1 MTQRAMGMVPAARNR
16 SGWRHDRWARLVA
29 IVAAV
34 ALACTGAKA
43 DDKYPVKTGPHDGV
57 VCGRRS
63 DRHRRAR
70 HERQDERTAGPAVRG
85 GEQDRGG
92 RQHRRGRSRQDR
104 ARRLQPADGD
114 GVHPRHQ
121 SRPVQQD
128 ALRSDRRFRAGRA
141 GRRDAD
147 PAGGA
152 PVGSRDR
159 RQEPHCAGQGQP
171 GEIHLRLVRASAR
184 SFISAASSSR
194 ARRAGSTSRTCPIA
208 ALRS

>member
-1 MTQRAMGMVPAARNR
+1 MGPARGHR
-16 SGWRHDRWARLVA
+16 RGRRVDLRDRRGRRQISL
-29 IVAAV
+29 
-34 ALACTGAKA
+34 
-43 DDKYPVKTGPHDGV
+43 KTGPHDGV

-70 HERQDERTAGPAVRG
+70 HERQDERSAGPAVRG

-92 RQHRRGRSRQDR
+92 RQHRRGRNRKNS
-104 ARRLQPADGD
+104 ARWLQPADGD

-121 SRPVQQD
+121 SRPVQED
-128 ALRSDRRFRAGRA
+128 TLRSDPRFRAGRA

-152 PVGSRDR
+152 PVGPGDR
-159 RQEPHCAGQGQP
+159 RQKPGRAGQGQP
-171 GEIHLRLVRASAR
+171 GEIHLRLLRASAR

-194 ARRAGSTSRTCPIA
+194 RWRAGSTSRMCPIA